1 MNDANMQAAQP
12 RQASA
17 PAQGTRG
24 RADNFPP
31 VGDIQIKK
39 KSGTYNTYTWTL
51 SYGQME
57 AIKNA
62 LEKDHSNPIADEMLA
77 MLAYYIPNVPGPGEE
92 EEDVKAREERAAIQ
106 QGGQEEEVDGMLPAP
121 PNEEIDDTI
130 TVAGEGPEGGYDEE
144 AEFEEDIPLQDEGGG
159 AAGLPEPDREQGE
172 VDSRLEAPPRE

>member
-1 MNDANMQAAQP
+1 MNDANMQAQP
-12 RQASA
+12 RQA

-39 KSGTYNTYTWTL
+39 KAGTYNTYNWTL

-106 QGGQEEEVDGMLPAP
+106 QGNAEEEVDGMLPAP

-130 TVAGEGPEGGYDEE
+130 TVAGEGPEGGFEDE
-144 AEFEEDIPLQDEGGG
+144 ASFEEEVPMDDGGG
-159 AAGLPEPDREQGE
+159 EGAGLPEPEPEQSE

>member
-1 MNDANMQAAQP
+1 MNDANMQAQP
-12 RQASA
+12 RQAQ
-17 PAQGTRG
+17 AQGTRG

-57 AIKNA
+57 AIKIA

-77 MLAYYIPNVPGPGEE
+77 MLAYYIPNVPGPGAE

-106 QGGQEEEVDGMLPAP
+106 TGEQDSEADGMLPAP

-130 TVAGEGPEGGYDEE
+130 TVAGEGPEGGFEDEASFDEE
-144 AEFEEDIPLQDEGGG
+144 VPMDQGGGDEGPG
-159 AAGLPEPDREQGE
+159 ALPGPEQDEQGE